1 MQSVQLVVDAEASVD
16 RWRHGQDSGG
26 SIEKARASSRACMVE
41 ICVQMLQQ
49 IGRYWLVQIRQYRL
63 CFYSNAVRKDVLLG
77 SVQLD
82 FAHSLP

>member
-1 MQSVQLVVDAEASVD
+1 
-16 RWRHGQDSGG
+16 
-26 SIEKARASSRACMVE
+26 MVE